1 MNAVRRPQRTL
12 LPRSQRGV
20 IAITSAVMMIALLA
34 FLAITVDTGRL
45 FLEKRTIQSQADLA
59 ALETA
64 RLYCRDQSMD
74 DIARLAAAKE
84 TLAANR
90 NNFIGDMDNV
100 QVDLGRIASPADETG
115 KFKLFTP
122 DTTGK
127 AIRVTL
133 TRTVQASL
141 FSMLTPGGPTTLT
154 LRTQGVAEACQP
166 LASLHIRS
174 NLLTVDSSQS
184 VLLNSVLGGL
194 LGTTLNLGVG
204 QWDGLINTDL
214 NLLNYLDA
222 LAVNLGLDVGDYDS
236 VLNTQLSIND
246 FLLVAADVLQAGGN
260 ASTLTLTALQDLQ
273 LAIPPATPLLS
284 LGELLQIQTASPDT
298 ALDVGLQLM
307 QLVQGSIQLANSKSA
322 IAADI
327 PVSLLGLVDATIRL
341 QVIDPPNLTA
351 VGDPKLASEAPY
363 SSDGI
368 YVRSAQIRTFV
379 SLDLPI
385 VGATLN
391 TLTGLLT
398 SPLLTGVSGV
408 LSSLLSLD
416 ILGVLQGLGCVV
428 YCDIQK
434 DLLDIQVL
442 SSPRLDILL
451 EAGGGD
457 GRVTQYDCDEGD
469 KTLETLATT
478 SAVSIKAGRMGSTMA
493 DAATNAFA
501 EEEPSVSPVPI
512 LDLGTKRIRY
522 QCTILLICWTQYWD
536 GDSWTNNPADAVRD
550 AFTGGGLGLR
560 LDTDLLSG
568 SQTLN
573 FVNSPSDEFLPEFGI
588 EPGENAYQSLNSDSL
603 VSGLEN
609 NLLGLELEFY
619 EPNAAGDGIG
629 INLLGGLLY
638 LVGSAANALT
648 DAVSA
653 ILTSV
658 LSPILTAIV
667 DQLLNVL
674 GIGLAETEIGATMS
688 CESDQVKLVM

>member
-1 MNAVRRPQRTL
+1 MRPVRRSETIR
-12 LPRSQRGV
+12 LPREQRGV
-20 IAITSAVMMIALLA
+20 IAIASAVMMIALLA
-34 FLAITVDTGRL
+34 FLAITIDTGRL
-45 FLEKRTIQSQADLA
+45 FLEKRTLQSQADLA

-64 RLYCRDQSMD
+64 RLYCRDQSMTEAD
-74 DIARLAAAKE
+74 RLAAAQA
-84 TLAANR
+84 TLSADR
-90 NNFIGDMDNV
+90 NNFLGDTGSV
-100 QVDLGRIASPADETG
+100 QVELGLISGPADENGAFKAFTADETG
-115 KFKLFTP
+115 K
-122 DTTGK
+122 
-127 AIRVTL
+127 AVRVTL
-133 TRTVQASL
+133 SRTVQSSI
-141 FSMLTPGGPTTLT
+141 FSILTAGPTTLT

-174 NLLTVDSSQS
+174 TLLTVDSSQS
-184 VLLNSVLGGL
+184 ALLNSVLGGL

-214 NLLNYLDA
+214 NLLNYSDA
-222 LAVNLGLDVGDYDS
+222 LALNLGLDVGDYDS

-246 FLLVAADVLQAGGN
+246 FLVVAADVLQAGGN

-284 LGELLQIQTASPDT
+284 LGELLQVQTASPDT

-327 PVSLLGLVDATIRL
+327 PVSLLGLVNATIKL
-341 QVIDPPNLTA
+341 QVVDPPNLTA

-368 YVRSAQIRTFV
+368 YVRSAQVRTFV

-391 TLTGLLT
+391 TLTDLLT

-408 LSSLLSLD
+408 LTSLLSLD
-416 ILGVLQGLGCVV
+416 IVGVLQGLSCVV
-428 YCDIQK
+428 YCDIQN
-434 DLLDIQVL
+434 DLLDIKVL
-442 SSPRLDILL
+442 TSPRLDILL

-469 KTLETLATT
+469 KTLETLAST
-478 SAVSIKAGRMGSTMA
+478 AAASIKVGRMGDTMA

-501 EEEPSVSPVPI
+501 EEEPSVTPVPI

-522 QCTILLICWTQYWD
+522 QCTILLICWTEYWD
-536 GDSWTNNPADAVRD
+536 GDSWTNNPADAARE

-573 FVNSPSDEFLPEFGI
+573 FVNSPSDEFLPEFGVQ
-588 EPGENAYQSLNSDSL
+588 PGENAYQGLNSDSL

-619 EPNAAGDGIG
+619 EPNNTGDGIG
-629 INLLGGLLY
+629 VNLLGGLLF

-648 DAVSA
+648 DAISA
-653 ILTSV
+653 LLTSV
-658 LSPILTAIV
+658 LSPILMAIV
-667 DQLLNVL
+667 DQLLDVL

-688 CESDQVKLVM
+688 CESDRVQLVM